1 LVGLRWSQK
10 ARGGEELIMER
21 YPVALRLGVAM
32 TLLLAAGCTSGDGG
46 EAAPTVLGTAA
57 TSTATRFPDPVTSP
71 LPAAQTRKLQ
81 KVLAETVSDNALSPA
96 AGAPGIT
103 AAVLTDHGGWAGA
116 AGKGGDG
123 ARLTPDAMMA
133 IDSITKTFT
142 AAEVMRLAERG
153 KVDLDAALST
163 YIRHPLTANGATVRQ
178 TLSMRSGFIDPPDA
192 VFDALVKAQA
202 SAPGKAWTTSEAL
215 AYLKPR
221 SSPPGEV
228 PVYADTNYLL
238 LGLLIEK
245 ITGRTVAKAERDD
258 LFTPAGL
265 SRIAAQDAERPA
277 PPLAAPPPGASAPP
291 DGFLPYRAWARTGND
306 SLAGIAAD
314 APTVARWGYQLYGGR
329 LLSAASVRA
338 MTTQPSNASLF
349 PSQGY
354 GLGTTVYLG
363 LSTDPTYGH
372 TGGSPGYTSLL
383 AVIPARH
390 LAAAV
395 LIPAGGRIPDEIM
408 RELLS
413 VIR

>member
-1 LVGLRWSQK
+1 MGSYHIV
-10 ARGGEELIMER
+10 
-21 YPVALRLGVAM
+21 LRLAVAM
-32 TLLLAAGCTSGDGG
+32 TVLLAAGCTSGDGG
-46 EAAPTVLGTAA
+46 AAAPTVLGTAA

-71 LPAAQTRKLQ
+71 LPASQTRELQ
-81 KVLAETVSDNALSPA
+81 KVLAEAVSDNALSQA

-103 AAVLTDHGGWAGA
+103 AAVLTDHGAWAGA

-153 KVDLDAALST
+153 KIDLDAPLST

-192 VFDALVKAQA
+192 VFNALVDAQA
-202 SAPGKAWTTSEAL
+202 SAPDKAWTTSEAL

-221 SSPPGEV
+221 SSPPGGV
-228 PVYADTNYLL
+228 PVYAGTNYLL

-245 ITGRTVAKAERDD
+245 VTGRTVARAERDD

-265 SRIAAQDAERPA
+265 SRVAAQDTERPT
-277 PPLAAPPPGASAPP
+277 PPLAAPPPNVSAAP

-306 SLAGIAAD
+306 SFAGIAAD

-329 LLSAASVRA
+329 LLSVDSVRA
-338 MTTQPSNASLF
+338 MTSRPSDDNLF
-349 PSQGY
+349 PSKGY
-354 GLGTTVYLG
+354 GLGTTVYLS

-372 TGGSPGYTSLL
+372 NGGSPGYTSLL

-390 LAAAV
+390 LAAAM
-395 LIPAGGRIPDEIM
+395 LIPAGGKLPDEIM
-408 RELLS
+408 RELLA